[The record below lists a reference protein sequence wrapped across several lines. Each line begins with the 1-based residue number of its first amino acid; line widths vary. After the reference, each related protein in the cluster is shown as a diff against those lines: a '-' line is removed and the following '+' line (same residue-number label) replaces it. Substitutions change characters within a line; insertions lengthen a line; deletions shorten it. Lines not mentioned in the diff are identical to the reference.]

1 VKVWTLPSLN
11 KAEAGIMSEGAKHW
25 TAKTLAK
32 IGAAAKDARSL
43 SYPTILVTHGT
54 VTGCTTESG
63 YAMVSPDHEFS
74 VDALAS
80 ADCDAVMLGHI
91 HRHQS
96 WPNVRTPSGALT
108 TIAYPGSLARLVH
121 GHMEPVGFL
130 IWTLDYGKPAT
141 FAFHES
147 PSRQLLEIDFPGLPD
162 MDEIR
167 RIAAQAGPDDAV
179 RVRWI
184 CDEEFASSVNKQAIR
199 DLFVGVDSLRL
210 EPRILPVQ
218 RQIRGEGISHATTLT
233 EKLKIWCKATAS
245 EDVYPRLAERLGL
258 IQSIDIE
265 KVIELKL
272 RD

>member
-1 VKVWTLPSLN
+1 
-11 KAEAGIMSEGAKHW
+11 M
-25 TAKTLAK
+25 
-32 IGAAAKDARSL
+32 D
-43 SYPTILVTHGT
+43 
-54 VTGCTTESG
+54 
-63 YAMVSPDHEFS
+63 
-74 VDALAS
+74 
-80 ADCDAVMLGHI
+80 
-91 HRHQS
+91 
-96 WPNVRTPSGALT
+96 
-108 TIAYPGSLARLVH
+108 
-121 GHMEPVGFL
+121 PVGFL
-130 IWTLDYGKPAT
+130 IWTLEPGKPGT
-141 FAFHES
+141 FEFRES

-245 EDVYPRLAERLGL
+245 EDVYPRLAERVGL